1 MKVDDNEAKDSHPI
15 PDIEDTNNSSSI
27 TSEWESKGSPVAL
40 NYFELCPLPTS
51 YIHMMAEEKV
61 PSCMNIPEI
70 NTNIILPN
78 AEENRE
84 SIFADLKIM
93 ESQMEN
99 NIRKDHVTP
108 ISFPNPNSE
117 IIIQNLNRD
126 LMNQS
131 VYLHSTISTLQKDS
145 NINESLA
152 ESIRDSAYEKMCEKL
167 AVISVDLIKNQTM
180 TRTMLA
186 QTQQADDYLST
197 VREKVG
203 TPDNPYP
210 NFFIKNQVLYKKY
223 LPKGSLRER
232 HVICL
237 PDLLVPSV
245 IHSLHVNLN
254 HASFTVTKRNFEQ
267 YYYNHKSTKLIKAYV
282 QSCVTCALAHK
293 FDIKKTVPETSRS
306 LVPDRPRQYIYCD
319 LIPMFAGVFSYILFC
334 LDAYSQYIYAIPIK
348 DKTASSC
355 LQGFLSLFASTG
367 WPEAI
372 YLDNE
377 TSFQK
382 MAKMLVKVAP
392 IKVLYS
398 TPYCQFQN
406 WSENYIKNFKK
417 GFTKLL
423 NDGEN
428 PQDNADWPLL
438 LPTVTQALNR
448 QVIPNVGLTRE
459 AIHFNMDTDYYPLAH
474 LSNAAESEINETV
487 NSQAS
492 DAFKIILEK
501 RRKDRKRKT
510 QSHVPKFHETQL
522 VFMRDQAPGISTIL
536 KIPNRGPYRID
547 KLEDRNVTLT
557 EIGTGKT
564 VHSHIQ
570 NIRPL
575 EFSEFRLLLSKGW
588 DLNAHEQKAGI
599 PVSKPGIFDFPEHP
613 VRQETVIEREREQDI
628 YPYEGEMENLFQ
640 VPLPAHQ
647 EQPAQGELPPPAVPA
662 VLPPA
667 EPPDIPEERP
677 PVVIRRSP
685 RMHPSTMRLAA
696 MHTAISDSD
705 SEEENENDLGE
716 QTISVNTVDV
726 QLDIS
731 SRYRAT
737 MENKPNVLQD
747 YALQKP
753 AMSIRP
759 ILRKEKMVSFYL
771 PDMAPYIFYPIK
783 D

>member
-1 MKVDDNEAKDSHPI
+1 MIFICIFLILKN
-15 PDIEDTNNSSSI
+15 T
-27 TSEWESKGSPVAL
+27 GCC
-40 NYFELCPLPTS
+40 LCW
-51 YIHMMAEEKV
+51 
-61 PSCMNIPEI
+61 
-70 NTNIILPN
+70 
-78 AEENRE
+78 R
-84 SIFADLKIM
+84 
-93 ESQMEN
+93 
-99 NIRKDHVTP
+99 
-108 ISFPNPNSE
+108 
-117 IIIQNLNRD
+117 
-126 LMNQS
+126 
-131 VYLHSTISTLQKDS
+131 
-145 NINESLA
+145 
-152 ESIRDSAYEKMCEKL
+152 
-167 AVISVDLIKNQTM
+167 
-180 TRTMLA
+180 
-186 QTQQADDYLST
+186 
-197 VREKVG
+197 
-203 TPDNPYP
+203 
-210 NFFIKNQVLYKKY
+210 
-223 LPKGSLRER
+223 
-232 HVICL
+232 
-237 PDLLVPSV
+237 
-245 IHSLHVNLN
+245 
-254 HASFTVTKRNFEQ
+254 
-267 YYYNHKSTKLIKAYV
+267 
-282 QSCVTCALAHK
+282 
-293 FDIKKTVPETSRS
+293 
-306 LVPDRPRQYIYCD
+306 
-319 LIPMFAGVFSYILFC
+319 
-334 LDAYSQYIYAIPIK
+334 
-348 DKTASSC
+348 
-355 LQGFLSLFASTG
+355 
-367 WPEAI
+367 
-372 YLDNE
+372 
-377 TSFQK
+377 
-382 MAKMLVKVAP
+382 
-392 IKVLYS
+392 
-398 TPYCQFQN
+398 
-406 WSENYIKNFKK
+406 
-417 GFTKLL
+417 
-423 NDGEN
+423 GEN

-685 RMHPSTMRLAA
+685 KPVPST
-696 MHTAISDSD
+696 
-705 SEEENENDLGE
+705 
-716 QTISVNTVDV
+716 
-726 QLDIS
+726 
-731 SRYRAT
+731 
-737 MENKPNVLQD
+737 
-747 YALQKP
+747 
-753 AMSIRP
+753 
-759 ILRKEKMVSFYL
+759 
-771 PDMAPYIFYPIK
+771 
-783 D
+783 